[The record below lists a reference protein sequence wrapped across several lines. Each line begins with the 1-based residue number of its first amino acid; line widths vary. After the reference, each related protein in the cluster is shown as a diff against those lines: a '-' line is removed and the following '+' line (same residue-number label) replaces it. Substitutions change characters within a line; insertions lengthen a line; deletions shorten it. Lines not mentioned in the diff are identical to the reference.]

1 MPGEERVTMRGKLE
15 RTKAAIIITGIV
27 MVVLGVAI
35 MINPINA
42 VQALV
47 RIIGVILLAYG
58 AVTLVPAFMR
68 GDPVHNAPADLVMGG
83 ISAVCGLVMAIFPGA
98 LVNVVWSIIGVIVLL
113 TGVLDI
119 TEAGALRRLGSP
131 LALPATTSGIITAA
145 LGVITILMPMASM
158 TMAMLV
164 AAVALLIDGVTE
176 IIFGLGM

>member
-1 MPGEERVTMRGKLE
+1 MLNKLE
-15 RTKAAIIITGIV
+15 RTKAVVLLTGIV
-27 MVVLGVAI
+27 MVVMGVAI

-68 GDPVHNAPADLVMGG
+68 GDPVHNSPADLTIGG
-83 ISAVCGLVMAIFPGA
+83 IAAVSGLVMAIFPGA
-98 LVNVVWSIIGVIVLL
+98 LVSIVWSVIGVIVLL
-113 TGVLDI
+113 TGILDVA
-119 TEAGALRRLGSP
+119 EASALRRVGSP
-131 LALPATTSGIITAA
+131 LGIPATTSGIITVV
-145 LGVITILMPMASM
+145 LGVITILAPMASM